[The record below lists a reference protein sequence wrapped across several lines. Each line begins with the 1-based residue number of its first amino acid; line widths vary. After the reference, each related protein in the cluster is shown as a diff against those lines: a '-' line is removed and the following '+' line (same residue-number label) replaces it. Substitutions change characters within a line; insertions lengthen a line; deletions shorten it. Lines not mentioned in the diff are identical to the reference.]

1 MQHANTL
8 LKSAAL
14 ILAAAMASPA
24 LAAAKCDVVV
34 EGNDA
39 MQFNK
44 PTISV
49 PASCKQFTVKL
60 KHVGKLPKTAMGHNW
75 VLSKTADLQ
84 PVANDGIAAGAAK
97 DFVKDKDARVI
108 AHTKVIGGGETDSV
122 TFSTA
127 ALKAGE
133 AYSYFCSFPGHS
145 ALMKGTLTL
154 AK

>member
-1 MQHANTL
+1 MAKQWKPVL
-8 LKSAAL
+8 LAL
-14 ILAAAMASPA
+14 AMAAAAPA
-24 LAAAKCDVVV
+24 WAADCAV
-34 EGNDA
+34 EIESNDA

-75 VLSKTADLQ
+75 VLSKTADMQ
-84 PVANDGIAAGAAK
+84 GVANDGIAAGAGK
-97 DFVKDKDARVI
+97 DFIKDKDARVI
-108 AHTKVIGGGETDSV
+108 AHTKLIGGGESDSV
-122 TFSTA
+122 SFAPS

-133 AYSYFCSFPGHS
+133 AYSFFCSFPGHS
-145 ALMKGTLTL
+145 ALMKGTVTL

>member
-1 MQHANTL
+1 MTIPMKNAAAVLVATL
-8 LKSAAL
+8 LAGPAFAAT
-14 ILAAAMASPA
+14 
-24 LAAAKCDVVV
+24 CDVEI

-44 PTISV
+44 QSIAV

-75 VLSKTADLQ
+75 VLTKAADAQ
-84 PVANDGIAAGAAK
+84 AAATDGIGAGVDKAY
-97 DFVKDKDARVI
+97 VKPGDTRVI

-122 TFSTA
+122 GFDVA
-127 ALKAGE
+127 KLKAGE
-133 AYSYFCSFPGHS
+133 SYAWFCSFPGHS
-145 ALMKGTLTL
+145 SLMKGTLTL